1 MVDPCLISRR
11 DPDGPCSCGR
21 VFSGLTTGGTTTTAV
36 VREFPDLT
44 RVDFEA
50 TFWGAHADGCVCNLR
65 PSMIDNLL
73 LQAERRPEGAVVERR
88 LARIS
93 TRAIVPLRSLPPMGS
108 TA

>member
-1 MVDPCLISRR
+1 
-11 DPDGPCSCGR
+11 
-21 VFSGLTTGGTTTTAV
+21 
-36 VREFPDLT
+36 
-44 RVDFEA
+44 
-50 TFWGAHADGCVCNLR
+50 
-65 PSMIDNLL
+65 MIDNLL